1 MLDHS
6 KTRKRHWALIWTMKC
21 GSKFLSQK
29 KGGSKFGYPQIIRV
43 QFRSGWPCM
52 LVPSRPVTGSIY
64 LYLHQVLSF
73 LSLPWNSFRISI
85 SKTVG
90 IMNHQLYDYEAP
102 LHGHRVNFPRT
113 WSTRS
118 VWKTAG
124 QTTCSADD
132 KIPRWPQVPRRL
144 QLQKLFVDGDG
155 TWCSS
160 LTTREGS

>member
-1 MLDHS
+1 MNYEVWLQIP
-6 KTRKRHWALIWTMKC
+6 L
-21 GSKFLSQK
+21 K
-29 KGGSKFGYPQIIRV
+29 KKNGGSKFGYPQIVRV

-52 LVPSRPVTGSIY
+52 LVPSRPVTGSVY

-118 VWKTAG
+118 VLNDGSTSYLLSWW
-124 QTTCSADD
+124 QD
-132 KIPRWPQVPRRL
+132 PQVATGPTPLAVAQIIRRRRRHMVLLPNYPR
-144 QLQKLFVDGDG
+144 G
-155 TWCSS
+155 
-160 LTTREGS
+160 